1 MAAMDIRKAR
11 ALAEQMIMSGQ
22 NDGLTREDLV
32 QQIIAKAEGAGA
44 PGTAISAA
52 LMAAPRT
59 VTPAQTAP
67 MQPGVPLRAPKPT
80 TEMVPQPQE
89 QELPVAPQRASKYAP
104 MLTGLQQ
111 QIAATEAKIADA
123 AKNKKP
129 ISPVDKATLTSLR
142 QAANQVLEMKAAD
155 EGASIP
161 QELQETFA
169 NREAR
174 IARREEL
181 LAEDKARSPFQ
192 ALLAAGAAGTQGRR
206 GETDIEAITRVLQA
220 GFGSYGDARRE
231 NLEGIEKLGEAR
243 DEARLKQFEL
253 GEKVR
258 SDAVDLVKSRNNIQ
272 RDALSLVDVIRQ
284 GAVAEELVDP
294 TIQSGKAAASKATT
308 QAKLEPQ
315 LIMSQIKDNL
325 ASVAFKLGQGRQT
338 SSGGGT
344 GVKGLSTL
352 LTSLDRDAKNL
363 QDIQKDPLTSSADKQ
378 QAKQQLAEV
387 IVNRNRIRSMI
398 AGGEFDG
405 GDGGGGGAPPVAG
418 ARKASDGNYYVPDP
432 KRPGKYLLVS

>member
-1 MAAMDIRKAR
+1 
-11 ALAEQMIMSGQ
+11 
-22 NDGLTREDLV
+22 
-32 QQIIAKAEGAGA
+32 
-44 PGTAISAA
+44 
-52 LMAAPRT
+52 
-59 VTPAQTAP
+59 
-67 MQPGVPLRAPKPT
+67 
-80 TEMVPQPQE
+80 
-89 QELPVAPQRASKYAP
+89 
-104 MLTGLQQ
+104 
-111 QIAATEAKIADA
+111 
-123 AKNKKP
+123 
-129 ISPVDKATLTSLR
+129 
-142 QAANQVLEMKAAD
+142 MKAAD
-155 EGASIP
+155 ESASIP

-206 GETDIEAITRVLQA
+206 GETDVEAITRILQA

-258 SDAVDLVKSRNNIQ
+258 ADAVDLIKSRNTIQ
-272 RDALSLVDVIRQ
+272 KDALSLADAIRQ

-308 QAKLEPQ
+308 QAKFEPQ
-315 LIMSQIKDNL
+315 LIMSQIQDNL

-363 QDIQKDPLTSSADKQ
+363 QDLQNDPLTSSADKQ

-387 IVNRNRIRSMI
+387 NANRNRIRSMI
-398 AGGEFDG
+398 AGGEFGG
-405 GDGGGGGAPPVAG
+405 GDGGGGGAPPVPG
-418 ARKASDGNYYVPDP
+418 ATRALDGNYYVKDP

>member
-1 MAAMDIRKAR
+1 MAAMDMRRAR
-11 ALAEQMIMSGQ
+11 AIAEQMIRSGQ
-22 NDGLTREDLV
+22 NKGKSLEDLV
-32 QQIIAKAEGAGA
+32 RQMVGSQEGAGA
-44 PGTAISAA
+44 PGTAIGAA
-52 LMAAPRT
+52 LAPVT
-59 VTPAQTAP
+59 LTPAATA
-67 MQPGVPLRAPKPT
+67 QPGVPFVAPKST
-80 TEMVPQPQE
+80 AQMLPQPQE

-104 MLTGLQQ
+104 MLTGLER
-111 QIAATEAKIADA
+111 QIVAMEAKMADA
-123 AKNKKP
+123 AKNKQP
-129 ISPVDKATLTSLR
+129 ISPVDKATLAGLL
-142 QAANQVLEMKAAD
+142 QAANQVSEMKAAD
-155 EGASIP
+155 ESASIP

-206 GETDIEAITRVLQA
+206 GETDVEAITRILQA

-258 SDAVDLVKSRNNIQ
+258 ADAVDLIKSRNTIQ
-272 RDALSLVDVIRQ
+272 KDALSLADAIRQ

-308 QAKLEPQ
+308 QAKFEPQ
-315 LIMSQIKDNL
+315 LIMSQIQDNL

-363 QDIQKDPLTSSADKQ
+363 QDLQNDPLTSSADKQ

-387 IVNRNRIRSMI
+387 NANRNRIRSMI
-398 AGGEFDG
+398 AGGEFGG
-405 GDGGGGGAPPVAG
+405 GDGGGGGAPPVPG
-418 ARKASDGNYYVPDP
+418 ATRALDGNYYVKDP